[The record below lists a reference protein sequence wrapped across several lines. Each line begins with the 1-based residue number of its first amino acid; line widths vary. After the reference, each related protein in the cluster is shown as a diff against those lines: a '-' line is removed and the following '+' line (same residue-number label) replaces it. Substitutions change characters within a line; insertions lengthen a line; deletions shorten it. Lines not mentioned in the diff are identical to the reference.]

1 MEAEPFPAPLEIPS
15 PDVIRRTA
23 EEVIQR
29 PDYNLDAV
37 YRDYTPLIERI
48 VKAIATFLRPFRR
61 AFEALYLASPLLA
74 WLFIVALLF
83 IAVALIVHIAYT
95 FGLALQGRRRA
106 RGSLELEDETA
117 ARPELWEGK
126 AGEAAALGDFIRA
139 VRCLFRACLLRLEAA
154 RGGNFRRGATNREY
168 LRRFGDTA
176 ASEPLHLFVETIDTK
191 WYGGGTSTRDDYE
204 RCLGAHSAVARAAR
218 DMTDAEH
225 A

>member
-1 MEAEPFPAPLEIPS
+1 MEAEPFPAPFEIP
-15 PDVIRRTA
+15 PPGVIRRTA
-23 EEVIQR
+23 QEVIQR
-29 PDYNLDAV
+29 PDYDLDAV
-37 YRDYTPLIERI
+37 HRDYTSLIERI
-48 VKAIATFLRPFRR
+48 VKAIGSLLRPFQE
-61 AFEALYLASPLLA
+61 AFRALYVASPLLA
-74 WLFIVALLF
+74 WLFVVALLF

-106 RGSLELEDETA
+106 RGALELEDEAA
-117 ARPELWEGK
+117 ARPDVWEAR
-126 AGEAAALGDFIRA
+126 AGEAAALGDFMNA

-154 RGGNFRRGATNREY
+154 CGGNLRRGATNREY

-176 ASEPLHLFVETIDTK
+176 ASEPLQLFVETIDTK

>member
-1 MEAEPFPAPLEIPS
+1 MEAEPFPSPFEIP
-15 PDVIRRTA
+15 PPGVIRRTA
-23 EEVIQR
+23 QEVIQR

-37 YRDYTPLIERI
+37 HRDYTSLIERI
-48 VKAIATFLRPFRR
+48 LKAIADLLRPFQD
-61 AFEALYLASPLLA
+61 AFRALYVASPFLA
-74 WLFIVALLF
+74 WAVFGSLLL

-95 FGLALQGRRRA
+95 FRLALQGRRHA
-106 RGSLELEDETA
+106 RGTLELEDEAA
-117 ARPELWEGK
+117 ARPDVWEGK
-126 AGEAAALGDFIRA
+126 AGEAAALGDFISA

-154 RGGNFRRGATNREY
+154 RGGNLKRGATNREY

-204 RCLGAHSAVARAAR
+204 RCIGAHSAVARAAR
-218 DMTDAEH
+218 DMTDAER